1 LRTKVGHVEPASF
14 FTDRVTVFAGHF
26 GSGKTELALNAA
38 LASAGAGIPTSLID
52 LDVVKPYFRS
62 RSAIDILKSHDVELV
77 APQGDLLTADLPVI
91 CADVRVRMRDPFR
104 KVFVDAGGNDVG
116 VKALRSV
123 LDAVPAGDSALLLVL
138 NFRRPFTQDV
148 ESAVE
153 LAHSIEAAAGLSFTG
168 AVSNTHL
175 MKETTPAIVLEG
187 YEKARETTR
196 RMNIPLVA
204 VSVERDMIEPLQQV
218 PLICPL
224 LPIQRFVKPPFEKK
238 EPVMKVRKIGP
249 IFKMG

>member
-1 LRTKVGHVEPASF
+1 MRTKVGPAEPASL

-62 RSAIDILKSHDVELV
+62 RSALEILKSHDVELV

-123 LDAVPAGDSALLLVL
+123 LDAVPARDSALLLVL
-138 NFRRPFTQDV
+138 NFRRPFTPDV

-153 LAHSIEAAAGLSFTG
+153 LARSIEAAANLSFTG

-175 MKETTPAIVLEG
+175 MKETTPTIVLEG
-187 YEKARETTR
+187 YEKAREAAR
-196 RMNIPLVA
+196 RLGIPLLA
-204 VSVERDMIEPLQQV
+204 VSVERSLVEPLQQV
-218 PLICPL
+218 PLVCPVF
-224 LPIQRFVKPPFEKK
+224 PIRRFVKPPFEKK
-238 EPVMKVRKIGP
+238 EHAMKVRKMGP
-249 IFKMG
+249 LFKVG